1 MLLMRLARLMGKSH
15 ALQLRYY
22 LLWVCSY
29 CLMQGLTFVLVVPII
44 RALLDLRVDDA
55 MWWLLPLGVGV
66 VLTGYLHYRAA
77 YSGFQVAATLMSQ
90 LRRRIGDHVV
100 TLPLGWFVRANTSRL
115 GLLLSQGVMEI
126 LGLPAHQLTPL
137 LRAVITP
144 AVVVVAT
151 SFFDWRVALCAA
163 FLFPMLGLV
172 YWWAGRLGRTADRAV
187 QTANAQACDRM
198 VEFAQ
203 SQPVLRTYGKA
214 AQGYRQFDQALV
226 AQSRAARRQLWLVL
240 PPLLLNTW
248 LGQLALMALMA
259 GITWLVV
266 MEGDAAQQTT
276 LFALLVLVSRVI
288 DPLSEVA
295 SYSSGIRM
303 ASSQMEAAENVLAQQ
318 SLPAPTEPVPL
329 PQHYDIELQDVTFS
343 YQPGVRVLQNVSA
356 TLPANS
362 MTAVVGASGSGKTTL
377 TKLIARFFDPDSGE
391 IAIGGI
397 NVKNLSVMQHMNM
410 ISQVFQDNYLF
421 SGTLRENL
429 LMGNPAA
436 DDDTLQNILK
446 LARLNQVV
454 QRLPLGLESRV
465 GEGGGLLSG
474 GERQRAALARAL
486 LKNAPIL
493 LLDEAT
499 GALDPENQD
508 AIVQGLNALRG
519 RCTMLV
525 IAHQL
530 HTIRNADH
538 ILVLDHGQIVEQ
550 GNHQQLLAKNGRYA
564 AFWQAKVRA
573 EGWRIVHP
581 REEQGDDDV

>member
-1 MLLMRLARLMGKSH
+1 MLLMRLTRLMGKSH
-15 ALQLRYY
+15 ALLLRHY
-22 LLWVCSY
+22 LLWVFSY

-44 RALLDLRVDDA
+44 HALLDLRVDDA
-55 MWWLLPLGVGV
+55 LMWLLPLGVGV

-203 SQPVLRTYGKA
+203 SQPVLRTYGKS
-214 AQGYRQFDQALV
+214 AQGYQQFDQALV
-226 AQSRAARRQLWLVL
+226 AQSRAGRRQLWLVL

-248 LGQLALMALMA
+248 LGQLALMGLMA

-295 SYSSGIRM
+295 SYGSGIRM
-303 ASSQMEAAENVLAQQ
+303 ASAQMEAAENVLSQL

-329 PQHYDIELQDVTFS
+329 PQHYTIELRDVTFS
-343 YQPGVRVLQNVSA
+343 YQPGVRALQRVSA

-362 MTAVVGASGSGKTTL
+362 VTAVVGASGSGKTTL
-377 TKLIARFFDPDSGE
+377 TKLIARFFDPDNGV

-397 NVKNLSVMQHMNM
+397 NVKNFPVMQHMNM

-429 LMGNPAA
+429 MMGNPAA
-436 DDDTLQNILK
+436 DDDTLKNVLK
-446 LARLNQVV
+446 LTRLDEVV
-454 QRLPLGLESRV
+454 QRLPLGLDSRV
-465 GEGGGLLSG
+465 GEGGGFLSG

-499 GALDPENQD
+499 GALDPENQE
-508 AIVQGLNALRG
+508 AIAQGLNALRG
-519 RCTMLV
+519 HCTMLV

-530 HTIRNADH
+530 HTIRNADN

-564 AFWQAKVRA
+564 ALWQAKVRA

-581 REEQGDDDV
+581 REDQGGDNV

>member
-1 MLLMRLARLMGKSH
+1 MLLMRLTRLMGKSH
-15 ALQLRYY
+15 ALLLRHY
-22 LLWVCSY
+22 LLWVCGY

-44 RALLDLRVDDA
+44 RALLDHRVDDA
-55 MWWLLPLGVGV
+55 SLWLLPLGVGV

-77 YSGFQVAATLMSQ
+77 HSGFQVAATLMNQ

-163 FLFPMLGLV
+163 CLFPMLGLV

-248 LGQLALMALMA
+248 LGQLALMTLMA

-295 SYSSGIRM
+295 SYGSGIRM
-303 ASSQMEAAENVLAQQ
+303 ASTQMEAAENVLSQL
-318 SLPAPTEPVPL
+318 SLPAPTESVPS
-329 PQHYDIELQDVTFS
+329 PQHYAIELRDVDFS
-343 YQPGVRVLQNVSA
+343 YQPGVRVLQHVSA
-356 TLPANS
+356 MLPANS

-377 TKLIARFFDPDSGE
+377 TKLIARFFDPDSGVIE
-391 IAIGGI
+391 IGGI
-397 NVKNLSVMQHMNM
+397 NVKNFPVMQHMNM

-436 DDDTLQNILK
+436 DDDTLQNVLK
-446 LARLNQVV
+446 LTRLDEVV
-454 QRLPLGLESRV
+454 QRLPLGLDNRV

-499 GALDPENQD
+499 GALDPENQE
-508 AIVQGLNALRG
+508 AIAQGLSALRG

-530 HTIRNADH
+530 HTIRNADR

-550 GNHQQLLAKNGRYA
+550 GNHQQLLAMNGRYA

-581 REEQGDDDV
+581 REEPGEDDV

>member
-1 MLLMRLARLMGKSH
+1 MLLMRLTRLMGKSH
-15 ALQLRYY
+15 ALLLRHY

-55 MWWLLPLGVGV
+55 LLWLMPLGIGV

-77 YSGFQVAATLMSQ
+77 YSGFQVAATLMNQ

-144 AVVVVAT
+144 VVVVVAT
-151 SFFDWRVALCAA
+151 SFFDWRVALCTA

-172 YWWAGRLGRTADRAV
+172 YWWAGRLGRTADRTV

-214 AQGYRQFDQALV
+214 AQGYQQFDQALM

-266 MEGDAAQQTT
+266 IEGDAEQQTT

-303 ASSQMEAAENVLAQQ
+303 ASTQMEAAENVLSQR

-329 PQHYDIELQDVTFS
+329 PQHYGIELRDVTFS
-343 YQPGVRVLQNVSA
+343 YQQGVRVLQSVSA

-377 TKLIARFFDPDSGE
+377 TKLIARFFDPESGA
-391 IAIGGI
+391 IVIGGV
-397 NVKNLSVMQHMNM
+397 NVKHFPVAQHMNM

-436 DDDTLQNILK
+436 DDDTLQNVLK
-446 LARLNQVV
+446 LSRLDEVV
-454 QRLPLGLESRV
+454 QRLPLGLDSRV

-499 GALDPENQD
+499 GALDPENQE
-508 AIVQGLNALRG
+508 AIAQGLNALRG

-530 HTIRNADH
+530 HTIRSADN
-538 ILVLDHGQIVEQ
+538 IIVLDHGQIVEQ
-550 GNHQQLLAKNGRYA
+550 GNHQQLLTMNGRYA

-573 EGWRIVHP
+573 EG
-581 REEQGDDDV
+581 

>member
-1 MLLMRLARLMGKSH
+1 MLLMRLTRLMGKSH
-15 ALQLRYY
+15 ALLLRHY
-22 LLWVCSY
+22 LLWVCGY

-55 MWWLLPLGVGV
+55 LLWLMPLGVGV
-66 VLTGYLHYRAA
+66 VLTGYLHYRAV
-77 YSGFQVAATLMSQ
+77 YSGFQVAATLMNQ

-144 AVVVVAT
+144 VVVVVAT

-187 QTANAQACDRM
+187 QTANVQACDRM

-214 AQGYRQFDQALV
+214 AQGYPQFDQALV

-248 LGQLALMALMA
+248 LGQLALMALMV

-266 MEGDAAQQTT
+266 IERDTEQQTT

-303 ASSQMEAAENVLAQQ
+303 ASTQMEAAENVLSQQ

-329 PQHYDIELQDVTFS
+329 PQHYGIELRDVAFS
-343 YQPGVRVLQNVSA
+343 YQQGVRVLKNVSA

-377 TKLIARFFDPDSGE
+377 TKLIARFFDPDSGV

-397 NVKNLSVMQHMNM
+397 NVKHLPVAKHMNM

-429 LMGNPAA
+429 LMGNPTT
-436 DDDTLQNILK
+436 DDDTLQNVLK
-446 LARLNQVV
+446 LSRLDEVV
-454 QRLPLGLESRV
+454 QRLPLGLDSRV
-465 GEGGGLLSG
+465 GEGGRLLSG

-499 GALDPENQD
+499 GALDPENQE
-508 AIVQGLNALRG
+508 AIAQGLNALRG

-530 HTIRNADH
+530 HTIRSADN
-538 ILVLDHGQIVEQ
+538 IIVLDHGQIVEQ
-550 GNHQQLLAKNGRYA
+550 GNHQQLLTMNGRYA

-573 EGWRIVHP
+573 EGWLIVHP
-581 REEQGDDDV
+581 REEQGEDDV